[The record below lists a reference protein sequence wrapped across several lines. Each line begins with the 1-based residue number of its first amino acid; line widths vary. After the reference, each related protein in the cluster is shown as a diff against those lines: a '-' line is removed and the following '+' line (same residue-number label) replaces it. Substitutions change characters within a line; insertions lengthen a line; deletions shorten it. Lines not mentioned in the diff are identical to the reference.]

1 MFKIPLI
8 RGRMFTDRDDANAP
22 RVVVIN
28 EGLAKQFWPNSEPA
42 GQRITIG
49 KGVGPEF
56 EEPPREIIGIVADVR
71 DQGLDNQP
79 DPSMYMAQMND
90 GVTTPINTPANASAM
105 PPGATQ
111 RRGTELRPLR
121 D

>member
-1 MFKIPLI
+1 
-8 RGRMFTDRDDANAP
+8 MFTDRDDANAP

-71 DQGLDNQP
+71 DEGAETVAKQLREAMGLD
-79 DPSMYMAQMND
+79 A
-90 GVTTPINTPANASAM
+90 
-105 PPGATQ
+105 
-111 RRGTELRPLR
+111 
-121 D
+121 